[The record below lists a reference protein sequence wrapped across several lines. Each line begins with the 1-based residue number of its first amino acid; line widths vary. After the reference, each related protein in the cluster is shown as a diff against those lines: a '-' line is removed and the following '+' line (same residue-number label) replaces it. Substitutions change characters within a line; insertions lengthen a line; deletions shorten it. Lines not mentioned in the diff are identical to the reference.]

1 MGFRYLDVRR
11 DGGVEYLTLNRPD
24 VRNAFNDG
32 VITELTWWADSV
44 AADRDVRAVVLA
56 GAGPTFCAGADLEW
70 MRRMAGYSHQQ
81 NLDDASDMARMFLTL
96 DRLPMPV
103 IGRVQGAALGG
114 GTGLTAI
121 CDIVVAADDAVFGLT
136 EVRLGLIPA
145 VIAPFVIGKIGR
157 SAAREL
163 FLTGARFS
171 AERAKA
177 LGLVHA
183 VVPAE
188 ELDRAVAGYLKELLA
203 GCAGGD
209 QRGQAAHRRVREAIG
224 HRHGDA
230 VCGGHRPAPRLAG
243 GPGRDSGVP
252 GKASAEV
259 VRRAGRLAG
268 HNHEGAKAR
277 RRDDRLWIE
286 ECSRKS

>member
-44 AADRDVRAVVLA
+44 ATDRGVRAVVLA

-70 MRRMAGYSHQQ
+70 MQRMAGFSLQE

-96 DRLPMPV
+96 DRLPVPV
-103 IGRVQGAALGG
+103 IGRIQGAALGG
-114 GTGLTAI
+114 GAGLTAI
-121 CDIVVAADDAVFGLT
+121 CDIVVAADDAVFGFT

-145 VIAPFVIGKIGR
+145 VIAPFVLGKIGR

-171 AERAKA
+171 ADRAKS

-183 VVPAE
+183 VVRESDLDSSVAE
-188 ELDRAVAGYLKELLA
+188 YVADVLA
-203 GCAGGD
+203 GAPGAISAAKRLIAECAKRSPTD
-209 QRGQAAHRRVREAIG
+209 AATLCSEAI
-224 HRHGDA
+224 
-230 VCGGHRPAPRLAG
+230 
-243 GPGRDSGVP
+243 
-252 GKASAEV
+252 AE
-259 VRRAGRLAG
+259 RRASP
-268 HNHEGAKAR
+268 EGQEGIRAFLEKRAPK
-277 RRDDRLWIE
+277 W
-286 ECSRKS
+286 

>member
-44 AADRDVRAVVLA
+44 AKDRDVRAVVVA
-56 GAGPTFCAGADLEW
+56 GAGPTFCAGADLDW

-96 DRLPMPV
+96 DRLPTPV

-114 GTGLTAI
+114 GTGLAAI
-121 CDIVVAADDAVFGLT
+121 CDIVVAADNAVFGLT

-171 AERAKA
+171 AERAKT

-183 VVPAE
+183 VVPE
-188 ELDRAVAGYLKELLA
+188 TELDQAVAGYLKDLLA
-203 GCAGGD
+203 GAPGAISEAKHLIAECAK
-209 QRGQAAHRRVREAIG
+209 RSATETATLCAEAIAL
-224 HRHGDA
+224 R
-230 VCGGHRPAPRLAG
+230 R
-243 GPGRDSGVP
+243 
-252 GKASAEV
+252 ASAEGQEGI
-259 VRRAGRLAG
+259 RAFLEKRAP
-268 HNHEGAKAR
+268 K
-277 RRDDRLWIE
+277 W
-286 ECSRKS
+286 

>member
-11 DGGVEYLTLNRPD
+11 DRGVEYLTLNRPE

-32 VITELTWWADSV
+32 VITEITWWADSV
-44 AADRDVRAVVLA
+44 AADPTVRAVVLA

-103 IGRVQGAALGG
+103 VGRIHGAALGG
-114 GTGLTAI
+114 GTGLLAI
-121 CDIVVAADDAVFGLT
+121 CDIVVAADTAVLGLT

-145 VIAPFVIGKIGR
+145 VIAPFVIAKIGR

-171 AERAKA
+171 AERAKT
-177 LGLVHA
+177 LGLVHG
-183 VVPAE
+183 VVPEAG
-188 ELDRAVAGYLKELLA
+188 LDQAVAGYVVDLLA
-203 GCAGGD
+203 GAPGAIRAAKQLIADCCKRSATEAATLCA
-209 QRGQAAHRRVREAIG
+209 EAIAD
-224 HRHGDA
+224 R
-230 VCGGHRPAPRLAG
+230 R
-243 GPGRDSGVP
+243 
-252 GKASAEV
+252 ASAEGQEGI
-259 VRRAGRLAG
+259 RAFLEKRSPT
-268 HNHEGAKAR
+268 
-277 RRDDRLWIE
+277 W
-286 ECSRKS
+286 

>member
-44 AADRDVRAVVLA
+44 AADRGVRVVVLA
-56 GAGPTFCAGADLEW
+56 GAGQTFCAGADLEW
-70 MRRMAGYSHQQ
+70 MRRMAGFSLQE

-96 DRLPMPV
+96 DRLPVPL

-114 GTGLTAI
+114 GAGLAAI
-121 CDIVVAADDAVFGLT
+121 CDIVVASDTAVFGFT

-145 VIAPFVIGKIGR
+145 VIAPFVLGKIGR

-171 AERAKA
+171 AERARV

-183 VVPAE
+183 VVPEAD
-188 ELDRAVAGYLKELLA
+188 LDGAVTGYVAELLA
-203 GCAGGD
+203 GAPGAI
-209 QRGQAAHRRVREAIG
+209 AAAKHLIAECSKRSATDAAALCSEAI
-224 HRHGDA
+224 A
-230 VCGGHRPAPRLAG
+230 Q
-243 GPGRDSGVP
+243 
-252 GKASAEV
+252 
-259 VRRAGRLAG
+259 RRASP
-268 HNHEGAKAR
+268 EGQEGIKAFLEKR
-277 RRDDRLWIE
+277 SPNW
-286 ECSRKS
+286 